1 MSYKATTSKMM
12 QGYLQLCATLT
23 QRCPASPA
31 LQGLVARMILLTA
44 LYVCSSTV
52 IRADLPG
59 IQIDTVHGFQVNE
72 GRSRASLILAPDGK
86 LYGTTDCKKDRKTN
100 RIVFGGIVYQLDPS
114 TWALE
119 RMYPF
124 SLPDNLGRNADG
136 ACPIATLSIG
146 ADGLLYGTT
155 EFGGLAGSGTLFRF
169 DPASRTF
176 TVLHNFGTGGDQ
188 LAGAHPLGAAVP
200 DGHGNLYGATHSG
213 VIYKWDGSS
222 IAIVYGFKGVSLY
235 GSPIFGADG
244 KLYGSTYN
252 GGANNRGIVYSLDPA
267 TGNLRDIFDFQDYTF
282 AGNGD
287 NTPVQSLFLAS
298 NGDLYGT
305 TEFGGLSGNGLMW
318 KVSGGVFAVLHNF
331 SSYGPGFTN
340 GDGGQPTSTL
350 TEGADGMIYGT
361 TFYGGAYGAGTIFRI
376 GKDSTVLES
385 MYSFDPA
392 HDPVLGGHPYSGL
405 TPMPDG
411 SMIGTTWLPGAV
423 YRVTLPLSVSIRPA
437 PITATRIGRGIVSAA
452 ATAVPLNGEAPFS
465 YSWSV
470 DVGTFTIHTPGDQ
483 TTTVSAALAAC
494 DSAEG
499 TLSVTVTDA
508 LGRTANAST
517 SVTFSVRKP
526 PGGFCD

>member
-1 MSYKATTSKMM
+1 MLYQTAKSTTTHASRPCC
-12 QGYLQLCATLT
+12 LVS
-23 QRCPASPA
+23 PASQ
-31 LQGLVARMILLTA
+31 LLVMRIILWTG
-44 LYVCSSTV
+44 LYVCSLSA
-52 IRADLPG
+52 IEADTPG
-59 IQIDTVHGFQVNE
+59 IQVSEVHAFQVNE
-72 GRSRASLILAPDGK
+72 GRSRSSLILAPDGK
-86 LYGTTDCKKDRKTN
+86 LYGSTDCKKDRSKN
-100 RIVFGGIVYQLDPS
+100 KIVFSGIVYRIDPS
-114 TWALE
+114 TWVLE
-119 RMYPF
+119 PMYRF
-124 SLPDNLGRNADG
+124 SVPDDPGHNADG
-136 ACPIATLSIG
+136 ACPVAPLSIG

-155 EFGGLAGSGTLFRF
+155 QFGGLAGSGTLFRF
-169 DPASRTF
+169 DPARNTF
-176 TVLHNFGTGGDQ
+176 TALHSFGTDGDQ
-188 LAGAHPLGAAVP
+188 LAGAHPLGAPVP

-213 VIYKWDGSS
+213 EIYKWDGSS

-252 GGANNRGIVYSLDPA
+252 GGAHNRGIVYSLDPA
-267 TGNLRDIFDFQDYTF
+267 TKDFRDIYDFEPYTF
-282 AGNGD
+282 TGNGD

-340 GDGGQPTSTL
+340 ADGGQPISTL

-361 TFYGGAYGAGTIFRI
+361 TFYGGTFGAGTIFRI
-376 GKDSTVLES
+376 AKNSTIIES

>member
-1 MSYKATTSKMM
+1 M
-12 QGYLQLCATLT
+12 
-23 QRCPASPA
+23 
-31 LQGLVARMILLTA
+31 
-44 LYVCSSTV
+44 
-52 IRADLPG
+52 
-59 IQIDTVHGFQVNE
+59 NE
-72 GRSRASLILAPDGK
+72 GRSRASLILASDGK

-124 SLPDNLGRNADG
+124 SLPYNLGRNADG

-235 GSPIFGADG
+235 GSPIFGADS

-267 TGNLRDIFDFQDYTF
+267 TGNLRDIFDFKDYTF
-282 AGNGD
+282 TGNGD

-340 GDGGQPTSTL
+340 GDGGQPDFHS
-350 TEGADGMIYGT
+350 D
-361 TFYGGAYGAGTIFRI
+361 AGRGWHNLRHDILRRRLRGRHNLPHWQGFNRTRM
-376 GKDSTVLES
+376 

-392 HDPVLGGHPYSGL
+392 HDPVLGGYPYSGL

-411 SMIGTTWLPGAV
+411 SMIGTTWLPGVV

-452 ATAVPLNGEAPFS
+452 ATAVPLNGEAPFVLVVSRCRNVYHS
-465 YSWSV
+465 YSGRPDHNRFRCSGRMRFRGRNPV
-470 DVGTFTIHTPGDQ
+470 RHPHRRARAKRKRIHQRHIQRPKT
-483 TTTVSAALAAC
+483 S
-494 DSAEG
+494 
-499 TLSVTVTDA
+499 
-508 LGRTANAST
+508 GRVLRLIANEI
-517 SVTFSVRKP
+517 VP
-526 PGGFCD
+526 L